1 MKQKCYTKY
10 RVRPEK
16 TPRQVRKYI
25 RRQAWYASFKDLV
38 TMDWDRPLW
47 KRLRTLWGFEYA
59 MTIAGAFD
67 WDKTVQGRKH
77 WQIINETF
85 TAWFEGKYPSFK

>member
-1 MKQKCYTKY
+1 MKQKCYTKE
-10 RVRPEK
+10 RIRPLKSPKEVR
-16 TPRQVRKYI
+16 QYI

-38 TMDWDRPLW
+38 MMDWDRPLW

-67 WDKTVQGRKH
+67 WGKTVQGRRH
-77 WQIINETF
+77 WQNINETF
-85 TAWFEGKYPSFK
+85 IVWYVSK